1 MEFTGRGA
9 PRVESDNLL
18 AFRLFDPEGTNINEG
33 TVLTLD
39 ISRTG
44 IAIESPYPMEE
55 GFKIELTLGMGDE
68 IVKATGAVQN
78 SKKIEDNKYHIG
90 IEFDFLTEEDLH
102 KVGMIY
108 PEVLK

>member
-18 AFRLFDPEGTNINEG
+18 AFRLFDKEGTNINEG

-44 IAIESPYPMEE
+44 IAIESPFLMEA
-55 GFKIELTLGMGDE
+55 GYKIELTLGMGDE
-68 IVKATGAVQN
+68 IVKAMGTVQN
-78 SKKIEDNKYHIG
+78 SKKIEDNKYHVG
-90 IEFDFLTEEDLH
+90 IEFDFLTEDDLH